1 MSSLPHLTELKEIP
15 KVIESENVV
24 LIPKGNIREAI
35 IHEEK
40 LDEQSGYSHVYIISV
55 YHNCVK
61 ELKLKSKEIL

>member
-1 MSSLPHLTELKEIP
+1 MSSLPHLIELKEIP

-40 LDEQSGYSHVYIISV
+40 LDDQSGY
-55 YHNCVK
+55 
-61 ELKLKSKEIL
+61 